1 MPENLK
7 PLWKHPELKVE
18 LFFFKDYDPQGRDGA
33 IMGVAFYILINREKS
48 LKIFSINK
56 KLNLERKKSQVMLTQ
71 VCSNHDPIGKGGAK
85 VMLIFFHQNHF
96 LLKKYMT
103 RNAEKCV

>member
-18 LFFFKDYDPQGRDGA
+18 LFFKDYDPQGRDGA
-33 IMGVAFYILINREKS
+33 IMVVAFYILINREKS

-85 VMLIFFHQNHF
+85 VMLIFFSPEPFSSQ
-96 LLKKYMT
+96 KVYDQ
-103 RNAEKCV
+103 KC

>member
-33 IMGVAFYILINREKS
+33 IMGVAFYIIINREKS

-85 VMLIFFHQNHF
+85 VMLIFFSPEPFSSQ
-96 LLKKYMT
+96 KVYDQ
-103 RNAEKCV
+103 KC

>member
-18 LFFFKDYDPQGRDGA
+18 LFFFFKDYDPQGRDGA

-85 VMLIFFHQNHF
+85 VMLIFFF
-96 LLKKYMT
+96 T
-103 RNAEKCV
+103 RTIFFSKSI